1 MRSVAQMHNHMVD
14 TVTRVVVLVGVVM
27 VFVLV
32 AKVAE
37 IRFVVFV
44 FVKYMVHVVP
54 PKDISVGR
62 LVVAVMRVIVAE
74 MGLSLRVVEI
84 MGIRVVCMM
93 VLMVRM
99 VMAKVESRMLALR
112 WWLGSGVGLKD
123 LLLSGK
129 TTASPSSLSDRV
141 RVRALKGERSTEKR
155 VSPESEGRIGGTRMV
170 DVHAKTGASSDFRAV
185 DGLVSALNLF
195 IENAIAACLRCCC
208 QTLAAVMLPTR

>member
-1 MRSVAQMHNHMVD
+1 MHNHV
-14 TVTRVVVLVGVVM
+14 VNAVRCVVVHMGV
-27 VFVLV
+27 
-32 AKVAE
+32 
-37 IRFVVFV
+37 VVFV
-44 FVKYMVHVVP
+44 GLAQVPLAGVVLRVLLEDVVHVIPTEDRIVH
-54 PKDISVGR
+54 R

-123 LLLSGK
+123 LFLSGK

-141 RVRALKGERSTEKR
+141 RIRALKGERSTEKR
-155 VSPESEGRIGGTRMV
+155 VSPESKGRIGGTRMV
-170 DVHAKTGASSDFRAV
+170 DVHAKTGAPSDFRAV